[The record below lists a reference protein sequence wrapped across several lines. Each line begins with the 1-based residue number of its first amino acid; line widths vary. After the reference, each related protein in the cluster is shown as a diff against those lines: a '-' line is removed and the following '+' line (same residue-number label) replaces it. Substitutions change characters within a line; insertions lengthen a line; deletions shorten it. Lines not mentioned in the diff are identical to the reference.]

1 MAKPEKRETPEKT
14 GLSREK
20 KIAIAAAA
28 VIIVVVAV
36 AGFLLLAGGPAAKI
50 GDTVSVYYTVK
61 LADGTQVDSNLNGT
75 PLQFTLG
82 NAGIITG
89 FQEAVEGMRAG
100 EQKTVMIP
108 SAKAYGDYR
117 ADLVRTM
124 NRTGALAGTN
134 FTAGK
139 SYTFGTA
146 GTQIQVKVLNVTPST
161 VTIDANNPLAGKDLT
176 FTIRVVSINPA

>member
-1 MAKPEKRETPEKT
+1 MATTEKPGKPGKT
-14 GLSREK
+14 GFPKEK
-20 KIAIAAAA
+20 KIVIAAAA
-28 VIIVVVAV
+28 VIIVVAAV
-36 AGFLLLAGGPAAKI
+36 AGYLLLAGGPSAKI

-82 NAGIITG
+82 KTGIITG

-100 EQKTVMIP
+100 DQKTVVIP
-108 SAKAYGDYR
+108 AAKAYGDYR

-124 NRTGALAGTN
+124 NRTGSLAGMN
-134 FTAGK
+134 FTVGK
-139 SYTFGTA
+139 SYMFGTA
-146 GTQIQVKVLNVTPST
+146 DTQIPVKILNVTPST
-161 VTIDANNPLAGKDLT
+161 VTIDANSPLAGKDLT